1 MNNVLYNTSDMSI
14 TSMDSMNDIFK
25 NNLTLKN
32 DPGFK
37 DLINLDFNLKNKL
50 IIYIQVSEFSPIL
63 LNKIGLYKS

>member
-14 TSMDSMNDIFK
+14 TSMDSMNDIFR